1 MACAGLRRNE
11 EKSETLDER
20 HGSREGCRLPG
31 HHNSNNRANRKETGG
46 PTTTNN
52 DGDSSDLPVLQTE
65 DNMRETV
72 VWNGL

>member
-1 MACAGLRRNE
+1 M
-11 EKSETLDER
+11 LDER

-31 HHNSNNRANRKETGG
+31 HHNSNNRANRERL
-46 PTTTNN
+46 TTTNN
-52 DGDSSDLPVLQTE
+52 DEGVSSDLPVLQTE